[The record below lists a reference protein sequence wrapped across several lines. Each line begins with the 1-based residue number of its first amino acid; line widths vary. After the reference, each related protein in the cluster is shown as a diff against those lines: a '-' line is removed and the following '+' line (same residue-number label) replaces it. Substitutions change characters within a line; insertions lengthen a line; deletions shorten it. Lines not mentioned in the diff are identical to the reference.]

1 RSRVLTPARR
11 LRYEWSIRKCRPYP
25 FPGISAMRRL
35 LLFAAMGLVSTAPV
49 AAQDTSSELVARVLR
64 TTPLIDGHNDL
75 PWEIRNSAD
84 RDVGAY
90 DLRGVVP
97 GHTDLARLR
106 AGGVGGQFW
115 SIYVPCDAVAEGAA
129 KVQLEQIDIA
139 QQIFRTYPDA
149 FGEAF
154 SASDVEREFGAGR
167 IASLMGMEGGH
178 VIENSLGALRAYYH
192 AGARYMTLTH
202 GCNTDWADSATDDP
216 VHGGLTAFGREV
228 VREMNRLGMLVDLS
242 HTSPATMH
250 DVLDIAEAP
259 VIYSHSSARALT
271 DHPRNVPD
279 DVLRRLPDNG
289 GVVMVTFVPGF
300 VSEALR
306 TYEGPPAGAPRAHLT
321 DVADHIE
328 HIRDVAGIEHV
339 GLGGDFD
346 GISTV
351 VQGLEDVST
360 YPALLEELERRGWT
374 ESELR
379 ALVGGNVL
387 RAMRDAEAAA
397 RRAQRERG
405 PSTATIE
412 ELDGRG
418 TMGAAG
424 AGSAP

>member
-1 RSRVLTPARR
+1 
-11 LRYEWSIRKCRPYP
+11 
-25 FPGISAMRRL
+25 MRRL
-35 LLFAAMGLVSTAPV
+35 VPLVAAGLALAGPVS
-49 AAQDTSSELVARVLR
+49 AQDTSSELVARVLR

-75 PWEIRNSAD
+75 PWEIRNSAN

-90 DLRGVVP
+90 DLRGRVS
-97 GHTDLARLR
+97 GHTDLERLR

-139 QQIFRTYPDA
+139 QQLFQTYPDA
-149 FGEAF
+149 FGPAL

-178 VIENSLGALRAYYH
+178 VLENSLGALRAYYA
-192 AGARYMTLTH
+192 AGARYLTLTH

-216 VHGGLTAFGREV
+216 VHDGLTRFGQEV

-306 TYEGPPAGAPRAHLT
+306 TYEGPPADAPRALLT

-328 HIRDVAGIEHV
+328 HIRDVAGIDHV

-351 VQGLEDVST
+351 VLGLEDVST

-374 ESELR
+374 ESDLR

-387 RAMRDAEAAA
+387 RVMREAEAAA

-405 PSTATIE
+405 PSTATID
-412 ELDGRG
+412 ELDGG
-418 TMGAAG
+418 GLVGDDG
-424 AGSAP
+424 AGPGAGEAR